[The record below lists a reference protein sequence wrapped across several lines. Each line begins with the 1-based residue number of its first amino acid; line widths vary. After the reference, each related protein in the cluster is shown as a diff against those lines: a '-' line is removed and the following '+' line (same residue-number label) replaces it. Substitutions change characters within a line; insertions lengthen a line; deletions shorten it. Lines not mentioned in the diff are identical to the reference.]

1 MPIQKLYKN
10 GNSVAV
16 TIPKDYL
23 ENLYLNDGSSVSV
36 ELREDQVVIRRADK
50 KIAPGVDA
58 KFMQQVDDFIN
69 EHRDVLEDLA
79 KK

>member
-23 ENLYLNDGSSVSV
+23 ENLYLNDGSAVSV
-36 ELREDQVVIRRADK
+36 QLVDESVIITKADK
-50 KIAPGVDA
+50 KLAPDVDA
-58 KFMQQVDDFIN
+58 KFMKMVDDFVS
-69 EHRDVLEDLA
+69 EHHDVLEDLA